1 MAESSR
7 RRTVVAILIVI
18 AALLAT
24 AGLALAAVLLSSR
37 MLPGFEASS
46 APETSSA
53 PVSSPATSEEETSAA
68 TVTEM
73 VPAESSPAAPSTSS
87 TSSAAS
93 ASVSGGA
100 TTPQCDGRG
109 VMIIESVV
117 DDGTGAAQ
125 ARISQLL
132 AEHPGAQ
139 WYRPAACPSLRGS
152 INGQSI
158 YPVVVDY
165 GRDFDRLCAD
175 FYAAGADP
183 SYRNARILNNVSE
196 AQSPC

>member
-1 MAESSR
+1 MPRMTTTA
-7 RRTVVAILIVI
+7 AAA
-18 AALLAT
+18 AALTLALTACGGDGGPGPT
-24 AGLALAAVLLSSR
+24 AGEGNSS
-37 MLPGFEASS
+37 
-46 APETSSA
+46 T
-53 PVSSPATSEEETSAA
+53 
-68 TVTEM
+68 
-73 VPAESSPAAPSTSS
+73 PAAPSTSS
-87 TSSAAS
+87 TSSA

-175 FYAAGADP
+175 FYAAGADT